1 MWTNVIIGIF
11 GLMVLSA
18 SFLIGLFVGIGGALD
33 IADADHQR
41 EEDEID
47 NDRYCA
53 EYSMP
58 EKLYCF
64 QCEFDMSVKEVNG
77 ALCCGNCGLRH

>member
-1 MWTNVIIGIF
+1 MWESIITGVF
-11 GLMVLSA
+11 LLMLLSA
-18 SFLIGLFVGIGGALD
+18 SFLIGLFVGVGSALD

-41 EEDEID
+41 ENDLD

-53 EYSMP
+53 EYSKN

-64 QCEFDMSVKEVNG
+64 QCEWEMSVKEVDG
-77 ALCCGNCGLRH
+77 VLCCGNCGLRH